1 VLCQPTLLAVTFQL
15 CLSNV
20 FLIIVVRILVL
31 VAYHWPKNM
40 IIVTFEQ
47 AMDKVEAYSSTKVER
62 SALLELYKKML
73 VRL

>member
-1 VLCQPTLLAVTFQL
+1 
-15 CLSNV
+15 
-20 FLIIVVRILVL
+20 
-31 VAYHWPKNM
+31 M